1 MTELPY
7 RRDTS
12 SVFSTIATEPWSIFL
27 DSSYPYIDSGRYDI
41 FACRPN
47 TTVVT
52 FADKTTVTYRSG
64 ETEISTDDPFQLVKD
79 LLGEEERN
87 LPDLPFCGGAM
98 GYFAYDLGRRIEH
111 LPEIAEHDINIPD
124 MAIGIYDWAV
134 IVDHQRRRTWL
145 VSFGR
150 DEYTFESWQELQSLF
165 RASNTKHP
173 VNFLIQS
180 EILSN
185 FDEQSYAYAFD
196 RIKQYIRD
204 GDCYQVNLAQRF
216 TVDFSGESWDAYLR
230 LRQLNPAPFGCFF
243 NLPDSAIL
251 SSSPERFIKARN
263 RLVETK
269 PIKGTRRRSSF
280 AHEDKALAA
289 ELLESEKDRA
299 ENLMIVDLLRND
311 LGKTCT
317 KGSISVPKL
326 FELKSYAT
334 VHHLVS
340 TVTGYLDESQHVLDL
355 LRGCFPGGSITGAPK
370 LRAMEIIEE
379 LEPHRRSVYCGSI
392 GYIGFDG
399 SMDSNIAIRTLVHH
413 QDKMYCWAGGGI
425 VADSKM
431 KSEYQE
437 CFDKVAAL
445 MYLLEAKHIKH
456 VGS

>member
-111 LPEIAEHDINIPD
+111 LPENAEHDINIPD

-173 VNFLIQS
+173 VNFSIQS

-251 SSSPERFIKARN
+251 SSSPERFIKIRN

-280 AHEDKALAA
+280 AYEDKALAA
-289 ELLESEKDRA
+289 ELLESEKARA

-311 LGKTCT
+311 LGKTCA

-399 SMDSNIAIRTLVHH
+399 SMDSNIAIRTLVYH